1 MRKNQLQVFR
11 AKNDQNLT
19 VDKKK
24 SLLGITNAFKKTKLI
39 SYQTM
44 SEPWDISKVKRRALH
59 LIQMKKQEGSFA
71 EKVQLK
77 QEQIFGKNNVAF
89 YFEEQNKS
97 TRSGDDI

>member
-24 SLLGITNAFKKTKLI
+24 SLLGITNAVKKAKLI
-39 SYQTM
+39 SYQSM
-44 SEPWDISKVKRRALH
+44 SELWDISKVKRKALH
-59 LIQMKKQEGSFA
+59 LIWMKKQEGSFA

-77 QEQIFGKNNVAF
+77 
-89 YFEEQNKS
+89 
-97 TRSGDDI
+97 